1 MARIAIKGLQT
12 EKITSEEILQRAI
25 DAIHKTEGKYKE
37 RWLQAVNKAGQIL
50 QSNDQI
56 LISDMHRK
64 LETYSTTATTC
75 ECTAAHSNN
84 PCYHRAYVL
93 LRLRYAEANA

>member
-1 MARIAIKGLQT
+1 MAKSSIKGLLT
-12 EKITSEEILQRAI
+12 EKVTSEQILQQAI
-25 DAIHKTEGKYKE
+25 DAIQKTESKYKD
-37 RWLQAVNKAGQIL
+37 RWLQAVRKAGQIF

-64 LETYSTTATTC
+64 LETYATSATTC